1 MRNWKPIY
9 IENSRILAWLSYLA
23 PISIQAIT
31 LGVIVISKDEMSEVT
46 KNHETIHFQQYL
58 ETLFLGFLIL
68 YFWDWFIGLVK
79 YKDGQKA
86 YLSIRAEQEAHKN
99 QENLEYLP
107 TDRKRWCWLQ
117 RPDPPL
123 FCLNQIRQSTKRI
136 LALIP

>member
-9 IENSRILAWLSYLA
+9 IENPRILAWLSYLA

-123 FCLNQIRQSTKRI
+123 FL
-136 LALIP
+136 P

>member
-23 PISIQAIT
+23 PIKIQAIT

-123 FCLNQIRQSTKRI
+123 FL
-136 LALIP
+136 P

>member
-9 IENSRILAWLSYLA
+9 IENSRILVWLSYLA

-123 FCLNQIRQSTKRI
+123 FL
-136 LALIP
+136 P

>member
-23 PISIQAIT
+23 PIRIQAIT
-31 LGVIVISKDEMSEVT
+31 LGVIVISRNEMSEVT

-123 FCLNQIRQSTKRI
+123 FL
-136 LALIP
+136 P

>member
-23 PISIQAIT
+23 PIKIQAIT
-31 LGVIVISKDEMSEVT
+31 LGVIVISRNEMSEVT

-79 YKDGQKA
+79 YRDGQKA
-86 YLSIRAEQEAHKN
+86 YLSIRAEQEAYKN

-107 TDRKRWCWLQ
+107 TDRKRWRWLQ
-117 RPDPPL
+117 RPNPTL
-123 FCLNQIRQSTKRI
+123 FLS
-136 LALIP
+136 

>member
-9 IENSRILAWLSYLA
+9 IENSRILGWLSYLA
-23 PISIQAIT
+23 PIKIQAIA
-31 LGVIVISKDEMSEVT
+31 LGVIVISRDEMSEVT

-86 YLSIRAEQEAHKN
+86 YLSIRAEQEAYKN

-123 FCLNQIRQSTKRI
+123 FL
-136 LALIP
+136 P

>member
-9 IENSRILAWLSYLA
+9 IENSRILVWLSYLA
-23 PISIQAIT
+23 PIKIQAIT
-31 LGVIVISKDEMSEVT
+31 LGVIVISRNEMSEVT

-79 YKDGQKA
+79 YRDGQKA
-86 YLSIRAEQEAHKN
+86 YLSIRAEQEAYKN

-123 FCLNQIRQSTKRI
+123 FL
-136 LALIP
+136 P

>member
-9 IENSRILAWLSYLA
+9 IENSRILGWLSYLA

-31 LGVIVISKDEMSEVT
+31 LGVIVISRDEMSEVT

-86 YLSIRAEQEAHKN
+86 YLSIRAEQDAHKN

-123 FCLNQIRQSTKRI
+123 FL
-136 LALIP
+136 P

>member
-9 IENSRILAWLSYLA
+9 IENSRILVWLIYLA
-23 PISIQAIT
+23 PIKIQAIT
-31 LGVIVISKDEMSEVT
+31 LGVIVISRDEMSEVT

-79 YKDGQKA
+79 YRDGQKA
-86 YLSIRAEQEAHKN
+86 YLSIRAEQEAYKN

-107 TDRKRWCWLQ
+107 TDRKRWRWLQ
-117 RPDPPL
+117 RPNPTL
-123 FCLNQIRQSTKRI
+123 FLS
-136 LALIP
+136 

>member
-23 PISIQAIT
+23 PIKIQAVT
-31 LGVIVISKDEMSEVT
+31 LGVIVISRNEMSEVT

-79 YKDGQKA
+79 YRDGQKA
-86 YLSIRAEQEAHKN
+86 YLSIRAEQEAYKN

-107 TDRKRWCWLQ
+107 TDRKRWRWLQ
-117 RPDPPL
+117 RPNPTL
-123 FCLNQIRQSTKRI
+123 FLS
-136 LALIP
+136 

>member
-9 IENSRILAWLSYLA
+9 IENSRILGWLSYLA

-31 LGVIVISKDEMSEVT
+31 LGVIVISRDEMSEVT

-79 YKDGQKA
+79 YRDGQKA
-86 YLSIRAEQEAHKN
+86 YLSIRAEQEAYKN

-117 RPDPPL
+117 RSDPTL
-123 FCLNQIRQSTKRI
+123 FLS
-136 LALIP
+136 

>member
-9 IENSRILAWLSYLA
+9 IENSRILGWLSYLA

-31 LGVIVISKDEMSEVT
+31 LGVIVISRDEMSEVT

-68 YFWDWFIGLVK
+68 YFWDWFICLVK
-79 YKDGQKA
+79 YRDGQKA
-86 YLSIRAEQEAHKN
+86 YLSIRAEQEAYKN

-117 RPDPPL
+117 RSDPTL
-123 FCLNQIRQSTKRI
+123 FLS
-136 LALIP
+136 

>member
-86 YLSIRAEQEAHKN
+86 YLSIRAEQEAYKN

-123 FCLNQIRQSTKRI
+123 FL
-136 LALIP
+136 P

>member
-123 FCLNQIRQSTKRI
+123 FL
-136 LALIP
+136 P

>member
-9 IENSRILAWLSYLA
+9 IENSRILGWLSYLT
-23 PISIQAIT
+23 PINIQAII
-31 LGVIVISKDEMSEVT
+31 LGVIVISRDEMSEVT

-79 YKDGQKA
+79 YRDGQKA
-86 YLSIRAEQEAHKN
+86 YLSIRAEQEAYKN

-117 RPDPPL
+117 RSDPTL
-123 FCLNQIRQSTKRI
+123 FLS
-136 LALIP
+136 

>member
-9 IENSRILAWLSYLA
+9 IENPGILAWLSYLA

-123 FCLNQIRQSTKRI
+123 FL
-136 LALIP
+136 P

>member
-9 IENSRILAWLSYLA
+9 IENSRILGWLSYLA

-31 LGVIVISKDEMSEVT
+31 LGVIVISRDEMSEVT

-86 YLSIRAEQEAHKN
+86 YLSIRAEQEAYKN

-123 FCLNQIRQSTKRI
+123 FL
-136 LALIP
+136 P

>member
-9 IENSRILAWLSYLA
+9 IENFRILAWLSYLA

-123 FCLNQIRQSTKRI
+123 FL
-136 LALIP
+136 P

>member
-9 IENSRILAWLSYLA
+9 IENSRILGWLSYLA

-31 LGVIVISKDEMSEVT
+31 LGVIVISRDEMSEVT

-79 YKDGQKA
+79 YRDGQKA
-86 YLSIRAEQEAHKN
+86 YLSIRAEQEAYKN

-107 TDRKRWCWLQ
+107 TYRKRWCWLQ

-123 FCLNQIRQSTKRI
+123 FL
-136 LALIP
+136 P

>member
-86 YLSIRAEQEAHKN
+86 YLSIRAEQEAYKN

-117 RPDPPL
+117 RPDPSL
-123 FCLNQIRQSTKRI
+123 FL
-136 LALIP
+136 P

>member
-9 IENSRILAWLSYLA
+9 IKNSRILGWLSYLT
-23 PISIQAIT
+23 PIKIQAIT
-31 LGVIVISKDEMSEVT
+31 LGVIVISRDEMSEVT

-79 YKDGQKA
+79 YRDGQKA
-86 YLSIRAEQEAHKN
+86 YLSIRAEQEAYKN

-107 TDRKRWCWLQ
+107 TDRKRWRWLQ
-117 RPDPPL
+117 RPNPTL
-123 FCLNQIRQSTKRI
+123 FLS
-136 LALIP
+136 

>member
-9 IENSRILAWLSYLA
+9 IENSRILAWLGLA

-123 FCLNQIRQSTKRI
+123 FL
-136 LALIP
+136 P

>member
-9 IENSRILAWLSYLA
+9 IENSRILGWLSYLT
-23 PISIQAIT
+23 PINIQAII
-31 LGVIVISKDEMSEVT
+31 LGVIVISRDEISEVT

-79 YKDGQKA
+79 YRDGQKA
-86 YLSIRAEQEAHKN
+86 YLSIRAEQEAYKN

-117 RPDPPL
+117 RSDPTL
-123 FCLNQIRQSTKRI
+123 FLS
-136 LALIP
+136 

>member
-46 KNHETIHFQQYL
+46 KNHKTIHLQQYL

-123 FCLNQIRQSTKRI
+123 FL
-136 LALIP
+136 P

>member
-31 LGVIVISKDEMSEVT
+31 LGVIVISRDEMSEVT

-123 FCLNQIRQSTKRI
+123 FL
-136 LALIP
+136 P

>member
-9 IENSRILAWLSYLA
+9 IENSKILAWLSYLA

-123 FCLNQIRQSTKRI
+123 FL
-136 LALIP
+136 P

>member
-46 KNHETIHFQQYL
+46 KNHETIHLQQYL

-79 YKDGQKA
+79 YKDGQMA

-123 FCLNQIRQSTKRI
+123 FL
-136 LALIP
+136 P

>member
-79 YKDGQKA
+79 YRDGQKA
-86 YLSIRAEQEAHKN
+86 YLSIRAEQEAYKN

-117 RPDPPL
+117 RPDPSL
-123 FCLNQIRQSTKRI
+123 FL
-136 LALIP
+136 P

>member
-123 FCLNQIRQSTKRI
+123 SLS
-136 LALIP
+136 

>member
-86 YLSIRAEQEAHKN
+86 YLSIRAEQEAYKN

-107 TDRKRWCWLQ
+107 TDRKRWRWLQ
-117 RPDPPL
+117 RPNPTL
-123 FCLNQIRQSTKRI
+123 FLS
-136 LALIP
+136 

>member
-68 YFWDWFIGLVK
+68 YFWDWFIGLMK
-79 YKDGQKA
+79 YRDGQKA
-86 YLSIRAEQEAHKN
+86 YLSIRAEQEAYKH
-99 QENLEYLP
+99 QENLTYLS
-107 TDRKRWCWLQ
+107 TDRKRWCWLW
-117 RPDPPL
+117 RLDPPL
-123 FCLNQIRQSTKRI
+123 FLS
-136 LALIP
+136 

>member
-68 YFWDWFIGLVK
+68 YFWDWFIGLMK

-123 FCLNQIRQSTKRI
+123 FL
-136 LALIP
+136 P